1 MTLRTGVELI
11 TLTLL
16 INKIS
21 GLYGL
26 LALLT
31 GFHLSPLQLSMYIY
45 SLLALGCTAYLAP
58 HIKRQSPLQCL
69 ALAWLYLL
77 DSVVNAAYTAAF
89 GMAWFLLVARKIAPD
104 VHGGGN
110 NSTTVTTLPGAKTMD
125 DTAGF
130 TSPKYDNVSAVSV
143 VDGALIAHPA
153 SGGNATTPPGGALN
167 EALFQSGS
175 VASITVI
182 SALWAIRIYFIL
194 IVAAYARGVL
204 RAHIVAMSQS
214 YAVGPMKDANEDP
227 FAVGKE
233 AGLGWQG
240 KLGRLM
246 VRFGRSYWL
255 GADEEG
261 EGVRSVSGRFRGG
274 AAGKT
279 VVADQQADFVPPPGV
294 FERERRRRAGTGP
307 PKLVIK
313 ASQLEPG
320 DDNL

>member
-16 INKIS
+16 INKVS

-77 DSVVNAAYTAAF
+77 DCVVNAAYTAAF
-89 GMAWFLLVARKIAPD
+89 GMAWFLLVAQKIAPD
-104 VHGGGN
+104 VHGGN
-110 NSTTVTTLPGAKTMD
+110 NSTATLPGGKTMD

-153 SGGNATTPPGGALN
+153 SEGNATMPGGALN

-182 SALWAIRIYFIL
+182 SALWAIRVYFIL

-214 YAVGPMKDANEDP
+214 YAVGSTIDANEDP

-233 AGLGWQG
+233 AGFGWQG

-246 VRFGRSYWL
+246 VRFGKGYWL

-261 EGVRSVSGRFRGG
+261 EWIRSVGGRFRNGV
-274 AAGKT
+274 AGKT
-279 VVADQQADFVPPPGV
+279 TVAGHQGGVVPPPGV
-294 FERERRRRAGTGP
+294 FERERRRRVGTGP
-307 PKLVIK
+307 PKLVTK
-313 ASQLEPG
+313 AGQVEPG
-320 DDNL
+320 DVQL